1 MSVTMYDASVLEDNE
16 STPVPARAQ
25 PRAQTS
31 VINPY
36 ARKPSAPAPVTA
48 SVLNNNISVA
58 AQAQS
63 GRPVFSGIGLAK
75 KRGRP
80 PGATDSK
87 PRKKQNKNTGVRVGP
102 MNNFFGARAVT
113 APLAAAA
120 ATAAAVAV
128 AVGEGVVAADNYDNE
143 EVAAAAQYLPEATCL
158 PSKTL

>member
-1 MSVTMYDASVLEDNE
+1 MSATMNDSGSVLEDNE

-58 AQAQS
+58 AQAQAQS

-113 APLAAAA
+113 APLAGAA
-120 ATAAAVAV
+120 ATAAFTSFYLLNHILNSDKCVTL
-128 AVGEGVVAADNYDNE
+128 YDI
-143 EVAAAAQYLPEATCL
+143 
-158 PSKTL
+158 